1 MAILLTERPKNL
13 TEYPNS
19 FKRQGAFPLDS
30 TLCWYSLAAAK
41 AYAQTDNTAYVGQIV
56 TVIEGTSIKHYSI
69 MDTAGTLKEIAFI
82 DSIPESSSTGTKTYT
97 SLEDASNDL
106 LNLTQGQLITVVD
119 EQSAYAYIVGY
130 NNEKL
135 FDVAASNTPQNEIS
149 TTSID
154 SIIDGTYQSNNVTSN
169 ISTQTSTIDAIL
181 NNEYTG
187 EATDEQKLI
196 IDSIID
202 GTYEEV

>member
-1 MAILLTERPKNL
+1 MSIKLTDKIE
-13 TEYPNS
+13 S
-19 FKRQGAFPLDS
+19 V
-30 TLCWYSLAAAK
+30 AK
-41 AYAQTDNTAYVGQIV
+41 AGVIVDAIQVSGGYIVVNTSLDEIKQQ
-56 TVIEGTSIKHYSI
+56 SIKI
-69 MDTAGTLKEIAFI
+69 GTKAYITSEDKEYRYTTNGWKMCINTTS
-82 DSIPESSSTGTKTYT
+82 DVGTKTYI
-97 SLEDASNDL
+97 SIEAASADL
-106 LNLTQGQLITVVD
+106 PNLTQGQLITVVD

-181 NNEYTG
+181 NNEYIG
-187 EATDEQKLI
+187 EATDEEKLI
-196 IDSIID
+196 IDTIIN